1 VIAGLESTVPV
12 RWLGVSFM
20 DTLLLRHVAEIAV
33 SDIDKPE
40 EALKEL
46 AKTYAER
53 NMTAAKGFAATAASI
68 LTTTVLPSFAK
79 SQTNEDLTVILIC
92 GTLVFSCAVC
102 FFLLARKFAV
112 LYVTAIYYFGV
123 FKKRRAL
130 PRFRLLL
137 TRSITFRTAVRRT
150 P

>member
-1 VIAGLESTVPV
+1 
-12 RWLGVSFM
+12 M

-46 AKTYAER
+46 AKTYADR
-53 NMTAAKGFAATAASI
+53 NMSAAKGFAATAASI

-79 SQTNEDLTVILIC
+79 SQTNEDLRVILVC
-92 GTLVFSCAVC
+92 GVLIFLCAAC
-102 FFLLARKFAV
+102 FFLLARRFAV
-112 LYVTAIYYFGV
+112 LYVSAIYFFGV

-130 PRFRLLL
+130 PRFGVLL
-137 TRSITFRTAVRRT
+137 TRTITLLIALRRI

>member
-1 VIAGLESTVPV
+1 
-12 RWLGVSFM
+12 M

-33 SDIDKPE
+33 SDIDRPE

-53 NMTAAKGFAATAASI
+53 NMAAAKGFAATAASI

-79 SQTNEDLTVILIC
+79 AQTNEDLTVILVC
-92 GTLVFSCAVC
+92 GTLIFLCAVC
-102 FFLLARKFAV
+102 FFLLARKYAV
-112 LYVTAIYYFGV
+112 LYVTTIYYFGA

-130 PRFRLLL
+130 PAFRVLLMKTIRFRVA
-137 TRSITFRTAVRRT
+137 TRPI

>member
-1 VIAGLESTVPV
+1 
-12 RWLGVSFM
+12 M

-46 AKTYAER
+46 AKTCADR

-68 LTTTVLPSFAK
+68 LTASVLPAFAR
-79 SQTNEDLTVILIC
+79 SQTNEDVRVILVC
-92 GTLVFSCAVC
+92 GILIFSCAVI
-102 FFLLARKFAV
+102 FFALARKFAV
-112 LYVTAIYYFGV
+112 LYVTAIYFFGL
-123 FKKRRAL
+123 FKKLRAL
-130 PRFRLLL
+130 PGFRVLLM
-137 TRSITFRTAVRRT
+137 RSITLRIPLRRF